1 VFCVIE
7 ELERKQK
14 EVVVAYFKA
23 LSEYLYGR
31 TDEKNH

>member
-1 VFCVIE
+1 VIE

-14 EVVVAYFKA
+14 DVVVAYFKA

-31 TDEKNH
+31 TD